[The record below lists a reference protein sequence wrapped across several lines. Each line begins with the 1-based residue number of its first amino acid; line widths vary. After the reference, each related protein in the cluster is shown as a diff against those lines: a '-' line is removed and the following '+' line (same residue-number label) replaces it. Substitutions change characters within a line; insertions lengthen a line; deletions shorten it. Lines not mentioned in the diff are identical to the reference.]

1 MDLFHVLEYLHILGA
16 MVLFGTGLGI
26 AFFMY
31 MADRSGDVAL
41 IAGTARIVVIAD
53 LVFTATAVIVQP
65 VTGLAM
71 VMLSGHTLDESWIVL
86 SLALFVMVGLLWLPV
101 VWMQNEMRKMA
112 VAARDGGTVLP
123 ARYRRYMRLWFW
135 MGWPAFFG
143 VLAILYLM
151 IEKPQVW

>member
-41 IAGTARIVVIAD
+41 IAGTARIVVVANFI
-53 LVFTATAVIVQP
+53 FTATAIVLQP
-65 VTGLAM
+65 ATGLAM

-86 SLALFVMVGLLWLPV
+86 SLALFAMVGLFWLPV

-112 VAARDGGTVLP
+112 ETARNTGTPLSE
-123 ARYRRYMRLWFW
+123 RYRRYMRRWFW
-135 MGWPAFFG
+135 MGWPALFG

-151 IEKPQVW
+151 VEKPQYW

>member
-53 LVFTATAVIVQP
+53 FVFTATAVVVQP

-71 VMLSGHTLDESWIVL
+71 VMLSGHTLDESWIVV
-86 SLALFVMVGLLWLPV
+86 SLALFVMIGLLWLPV
-101 VWMQNEMRKMA
+101 VWMQNERWPSPRA
-112 VAARDGGTVLP
+112 IPVRCFPRVTGSICVCGS
-123 ARYRRYMRLWFW
+123 
-135 MGWPAFFG
+135 GWAGRHFSASWSFS
-143 VLAILYLM
+143 I
-151 IEKPQVW
+151 

>member
-53 LVFTATAVIVQP
+53 FVFTATAVVVQP

-71 VMLSGHTLDESWIVL
+71 VMLSGHTLDESWIVV
-86 SLALFVMVGLLWLPV
+86 SLALFVMIGLLWLPV

-112 VAARDGGTVLP
+112 VAARGSGTVLP
-123 ARYRRYMRLWFW
+123 PRYRQYMRLWFW

-143 VLAILYLM
+143 VLVILYLM
-151 IEKPQVW
+151 IEKPLLW